1 MKEVA
6 EQGPLD
12 PQDAPAGQ
20 LVAARGTVDVAGQH
34 GGRAIRDRGELPFD
48 PDVKVGRRVR
58 LQQAGAG
65 RNQAQRGEVSS
76 AEKRGGQI
84 LDHSLAGHSLEF
96 SRCSVWHLAQVE
108 VQVAPGL
115 QPEVPPAFDPAK
127 DALLQRGRILA
138 TAQQELLVEV
148 PEQSQRMG

>member
-34 GGRAIRDRGELPFD
+34 GGRAIRDRREPPFD
-48 PDVKVGRRVR
+48 PDVMVGRRVR

-65 RNQAQRGEVSS
+65 RKQAQRGEVSS
-76 AEKRGGQI
+76 AEKRGQT
-84 LDHSLAGHSLEF
+84 LDHSLIGHSLEF
-96 SRCSVWHLAQVE
+96 PHCSVWHLAQVE

-115 QPEVPPAFDPAK
+115 QSQVPPTFDPVK
-127 DALLQRGRILA
+127 DAFLERGRILA
-138 TAQQELLVEV
+138 AAQ
-148 PEQSQRMG
+148 